1 MCAPAFRGTIFTAQ
15 TAAARRTIDM
25 NTRASRSLRILCLVM
40 GLSTTACLAGAAD
53 KGEAGGALPAQELTP
68 RTIYQFLLAEIAGA
82 RGQIGLS
89 AQLYVDLAR
98 ATRDPRIARRAT
110 EIAMYSRNPQLAGE
124 AARLWT
130 ETAPDSEE
138 ARRVFAGVSGQMGSG
153 ARVNLEQIQIQ
164 LARTLAQSSARL
176 AQNLLSLN
184 RALAGVP
191 DKEAA
196 HGIVRRLTDPYLD
209 LPEAHIARAQAAM
222 IAEEPMQ
229 ALGAV
234 DTALQLRPGWE
245 PAVQLKAQILQH
257 TGASAEAVRQLETEL
272 ARNPDSASLR
282 LTYARALVSAQRFE
296 AARDEFRRLLAA
308 NPGDAELLYAIGL
321 LSMQLDDTA
330 DAEARYLEALEAGH
344 PQPDLIRLQLGQI
357 AEQRGE
363 GVLARKWFGEVTDER
378 HHSEAMIRSARSLAR
393 EGSIDEA
400 RALLKAQQGSDEDMR
415 RYLLAEAQLLREA
428 GRADEAL
435 AALDKALAAT
445 PDDVDLLY
453 ETAMLAERLNHIDVM
468 EARLRRVIELEPEHA
483 HAHNALGYSLAD
495 RGLRLDEAE
504 ALIARAHELLPDDA
518 FILDSL
524 GWVRFRLGDA
534 AGALAHL
541 ERAYTIRQDA
551 EIAAHLGE
559 VLWALDRREDA
570 NRIFDEA
577 RQAHPDNSLLAD
589 TVRRLRGR

>member
-1 MCAPAFRGTIFTAQ
+1 
-15 TAAARRTIDM
+15 M
-25 NTRASRSLRILCLVM
+25 NTRSSRSLRILCLAI

-53 KGEAGGALPAQELTP
+53 EGEAGGALPAQELTP
-68 RTIYQFLLAEIAGA
+68 RTVYQFLLAEIAGA

-89 AQLYVDLAR
+89 AQLYIDLAR

-130 ETAPDSEE
+130 ETAPGSEE
-138 ARRVFAGVSGQMGSG
+138 ARRVLAGVSSQMASS
-153 ARVNLEQIQIQ
+153 APVNLEQVQIQ
-164 LARTLAQSSARL
+164 LARTLAQSNTRL

-184 RALAGVP
+184 RALAGIP

-196 HGIVRRLTDPYLD
+196 QGIVRRLTDPYLD

-257 TGASAEAVRQLETEL
+257 TGATAEAVRQLEAEL

-282 LTYARALVSAQRFE
+282 LTYARALVSAQRFD

-308 NPGDAELLYAIGL
+308 NPGDPELLYAVGL

-363 GVLARKWFGEVTDER
+363 GVLARKWFGEVGDER
-378 HHSEAMIRSARSLAR
+378 HHSEAMIRSAQSLAH
-393 EGSIDEA
+393 EGSVNEA

-428 GRADEAL
+428 ERTDEAL
-435 AALDKALAAT
+435 AVLDQALAAT

-453 ETAMLAERLNHIDVM
+453 ETAMLAERVNRIEVM

-495 RGLRLDEAE
+495 RNMRLDEAE
-504 ALIARAHELLPDDA
+504 ALIARAHELSPDDA

-524 GWVRFRLGDA
+524 GWVRFRRGDA
-534 AGALAHL
+534 AGALEHL

-577 RQAHPDNSLLAD
+577 RRAHPDNSLLAD
-589 TVRRLRGR
+589 TVRRLRGQ